1 MKEAVEKQ
9 NKVWECIFS
18 EENMGCM
25 TGMIF
30 LNAELY
36 IWCNRRIK
44 KNDIAE

>member
-9 NKVWECIFS
+9 NEVWECVFA
-18 EENMGCM
+18 EKNMGYM
-25 TGMIF
+25 TGIFF
-30 LNAELY
+30 LNTQLY